1 MSFHFI
7 VRFEPIPGKED
18 AFREELFRV
27 NEPSRA
33 EAGCLKIH
41 IFETVQAPSVFAI
54 HSEWTDEAAFEL
66 HAKLRHTV
74 RFLAAAESLLTHPVQ
89 GLRLR
94 HIGGGAATSP
104 ALSTMPESYK
114 P

>member
-7 VRFEPIPGKED
+7 VRFEPLPGKEA

-33 EAGCLKIH
+33 EPGCMGIH
-41 IFETVQAPSVFAI
+41 IFESLREPFVFAI
-54 HSEWTDEAAFEL
+54 HSEWVDEAAFDL
-66 HAKLRHTV
+66 HATLPHTV
-74 RFLAAAESLLTHPVQ
+74 RFLAAAETLLTHAVQ

-94 HIGGGAATSP
+94 HIGGGAGA
-104 ALSTMPESYK
+104 AR
-114 P
+114 